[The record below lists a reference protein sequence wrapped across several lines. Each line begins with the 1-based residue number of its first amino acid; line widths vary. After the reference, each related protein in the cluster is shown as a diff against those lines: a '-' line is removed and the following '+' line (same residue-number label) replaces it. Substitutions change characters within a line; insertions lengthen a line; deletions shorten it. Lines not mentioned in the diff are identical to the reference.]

1 MEYPWLLT
9 LLCEL
14 YEVFKSNIVSVS
26 LTTIT
31 KIQRYGLY
39 DRLVFKPA
47 SVIVRI
53 SLSRIGRHSY

>member
-14 YEVFKSNIVSVS
+14 YEVFKSNIVFVS

-47 SVIVRI
+47 SVIV
-53 SLSRIGRHSY
+53 